1 MDTVRNGPKYLARKK
16 LKTDR
21 NKMISS
27 ATFVHWY
34 YKGILLA
41 LDCFGI
47 TCSTVQNGGAEI
59 HGSF

>member
-1 MDTVRNGPKYLARKK
+1 VRNGPKYLARKK

-34 YKGILLA
+34 YKEILLA

-47 TCSTVQNGGAEI
+47 TCSIVQNGGAEI
-59 HGSF
+59 NGSF